1 MLPWRAR
8 SPDAGRSAH
17 VAPIVLSGTAI
28 DSRLSQQMIE
38 LAPHHKIG
46 LSVSCPLMTAA
57 GCFGYGIEYAGL
69 IDASRLG
76 AIVTN
81 PVSLRPQ
88 RGAAQP
94 RLVELSEGFILD
106 VGCQNPG
113 VRQVIRRYA
122 GAWRRLGA
130 PVIVHLA
137 PDAPSEVSRTA
148 RALATTGAVA
158 GLEVG
163 LPDGVLPAGAGDM
176 IAAARES
183 ELPVL
188 ARVPLTNRID
198 VAVACAE
205 AGADA
210 LVVAAPP
217 AAAAYHPSG
226 RLVTGRLYGRL
237 VHALVLPLLRQVRAA
252 VSLPL
257 VASGGVHDLAGVR
270 AFLAAGAVA
279 VQVDSAIFR
288 DPSLLAR
295 LADDLAAA
303 TRE

>member
-1 MLPWRAR
+1 MVSSW
-8 SPDAGRSAH
+8 
-17 VAPIVLSGTAI
+17 TTI

-46 LSVSCPLMTAA
+46 LSVCCPLMPAA
-57 GCFGYGIEYAGL
+57 GYFGYGAEYAGL

-81 PVSLRPQ
+81 PVSLRPK

-94 RLVELSEGFILD
+94 RLVELSEGCILD
-106 VGCQNPG
+106 VAGQNPG

-122 GAWRRLGA
+122 GAWRRLGV

-137 PDAPSEVSRTA
+137 PDAPSDVARTA

-163 LPDGVLPAGAGDM
+163 LPDGVVPAGAGDM
-176 IAAARES
+176 VEAAREG

-188 ARVPLTNRID
+188 ACLPLTNRTD
-198 VAVACAE
+198 VAVACVE

-217 AAAAYHPSG
+217 VAAAYHPSG

-237 VHALVLPLLRQVRAA
+237 VHALVLPLLRQLRSA

-270 AFLAAGAVA
+270 AYLAAGAVA

-295 LADDLAAA
+295 LADELAAS
-303 TRE
+303 TGV